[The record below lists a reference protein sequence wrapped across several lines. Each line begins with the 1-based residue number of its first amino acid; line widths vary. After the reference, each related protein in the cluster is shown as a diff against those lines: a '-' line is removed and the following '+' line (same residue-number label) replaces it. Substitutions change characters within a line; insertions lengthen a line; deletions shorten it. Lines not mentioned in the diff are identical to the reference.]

1 MQGLSGRKH
10 ALTLVGLA
18 LLCSTLGP
26 FVRAEDVTTLSG
38 KTLRQVKLARL
49 DPDGVTWEHAT
60 GICKVDFTD
69 LPAAIRQRY
78 HYDPVQAAAYKTAQA
93 RALQRVAEQL
103 QQDQRNLAAW
113 RKAHYSQR
121 QAAASGADADP
132 LTFVYHR
139 DLTIPRAVGEIDEQ
153 ATTQKAAFEKLHEYD
168 GTLYDR
174 RIWAIPQMII
184 GIHSDGHDFDPPD
197 KESPEYKR
205 GLRRS
210 PGDKGWYE
218 GVDRAEAFARGQ
230 P

>member
-1 MQGLSGRKH
+1 MERFSGGKH
-10 ALTLVGLA
+10 PLTPVGLV
-18 LLCSTLGP
+18 LLCSIVAT
-26 FVRAEDVTTLSG
+26 FARAEDVTTLSG

-78 HYDPVQAAAYKTAQA
+78 HYNPVQAAAYKTAQTLA
-93 RALQRVAEQL
+93 RQRVAEQS

-113 RKAHYSQR
+113 RKASSSQR
-121 QAAASGADADP
+121 QTAVSGPDADFN
-132 LTFVYHR
+132 TFVYR
-139 DLTIPRAVGEIDEQ
+139 RALTIPQAVEQIDEQ
-153 ATTQKAAFEKLHEYD
+153 GTARKAADEKLHEYD

-197 KESPEYKR
+197 KDFPEYKR
-205 GLRRS
+205 GLRHS
-210 PGDKGWYE
+210 PDDKGWYE